1 MTQMSSSMIKPT
13 VTPKGVNR
21 LGAVFC
27 DTVRRYRNPFILYW
41 AAMIIFGPL
50 AAIIDY
56 VTEVG
61 DARNHLVSW
70 GGPELLVLCILITLG
85 ASVVIPMVVFSYLD
99 NRRAL
104 DVFHALPVTRGK
116 LFWGNML
123 ATLFLLFA
131 PFVVCVLPVAAAVDF
146 SPLWLDPRDGMLY
159 FGLLQTMLVV
169 AAAAL
174 MMCGLMVLLMICCS
188 TVVESFGYFCIL
200 MVGYTIVVRMGFN
213 LIGQY
218 TFGFSDFWL
227 EEFLLRFTPLSFI
240 FSTATTTGDVF
251 WIPALQMTVLG
262 VLLTLL
268 GWRRYVR
275 RKSEQ
280 AGGYI
285 WAPVYYVAAVMGA
298 LAAGLYIRGVLG
310 SGNDGIDVVAGA
322 VTAVL
327 VFIVLDT
334 IRHRGFKQ
342 IVRSAVTS
350 AAGVAGVAVLA
361 VVINL
366 TGTFG
371 YEGWVPDAADV
382 LAVKVQSGAPAN
394 LSSAFPLTDTESI
407 QTVIDFHKSVV
418 GNQEPLEAGSAETL
432 VEYDPY
438 GFTSAE
444 TIDQSYGSVYLTIT
458 YEMKNG
464 SEKMREYVVPVVMT
478 KPLYE
483 LSGSVRYYC
492 AIADAVDAYAERI
505 QTMEAPTIMNTRPAS
520 AEVYAGG
527 VDESGELFYSF
538 ELNYPGMLQRAQGS
552 SFSINLSQ
560 EDTVDFLD
568 CLAAD
573 LRRRGDDSERPAEEQ
588 PVGGVD
594 LGSMGMGNYGNN
606 LYLYESDVNTIGFL
620 TEQGYYTEADGLVY
634 YGSCTIS
641 QTPLAV
647 IPAELA
653 EQVGGSAFH
662 FSGEYLMSNGG
673 YSLDDTRDGT
683 AEGTEDRQVMI
694 NLYLN
699 GTTSDESDG
708 VSAMIVRGAVKYL
721 SEDEVKEL
729 ASLVYAEGYSD
740 EPMDLLF
747 VDGETWFIPEENV
760 ERVSEIIY
768 G

>member
-1 MTQMSSSMIKPT
+1 
-13 VTPKGVNR
+13 
-21 LGAVFC
+21 
-27 DTVRRYRNPFILYW
+27 
-41 AAMIIFGPL
+41 
-50 AAIIDY
+50 
-56 VTEVG
+56 
-61 DARNHLVSW
+61 
-70 GGPELLVLCILITLG
+70 
-85 ASVVIPMVVFSYLD
+85 
-99 NRRAL
+99 
-104 DVFHALPVTRGK
+104 
-116 LFWGNML
+116 
-123 ATLFLLFA
+123 
-131 PFVVCVLPVAAAVDF
+131 
-146 SPLWLDPRDGMLY
+146 
-159 FGLLQTMLVV
+159 
-169 AAAAL
+169 
-174 MMCGLMVLLMICCS
+174 
-188 TVVESFGYFCIL
+188 
-200 MVGYTIVVRMGFN
+200 
-213 LIGQY
+213 
-218 TFGFSDFWL
+218 
-227 EEFLLRFTPLSFI
+227 
-240 FSTATTTGDVF
+240 
-251 WIPALQMTVLG
+251 
-262 VLLTLL
+262 
-268 GWRRYVR
+268 
-275 RKSEQ
+275 
-280 AGGYI
+280 
-285 WAPVYYVAAVMGA
+285 MGA

-418 GNQEPLEAGSAETL
+418 GNQQPLEAGSAETL

-552 SFSINLSQ
+552 SFGINLSQ
-560 EDTVDFLD
+560 EDTADFLD

-594 LGSMGMGNYGNN
+594 LGPMGMGNYGNT

-620 TEQGYYTEADGLVY
+620 TEQGYYTEDEGLVY
-634 YGSCTIS
+634 YGSCAIS
-641 QTPLAV
+641 GTPLAV

-653 EQVGGSAFH
+653 EEVGGSAFH
-662 FSGEYLMSNGG
+662 FSGDYLMSNGG
-673 YSLDDTRDGT
+673 YSWDDTEDGT
-683 AEGTEDRQVMI
+683 AEETEDRQVMI
-694 NLYLN
+694 NLYPN
-699 GTTSDESDG
+699 GTMTDDG
-708 VSAMIVRGAVKYL
+708 SMASAILVRGAVKYL

-747 VDGETWFIPEENV
+747 IDGETWFIPEENV

>member
-174 MMCGLMVLLMICCS
+174 MMCGLMVLLMICCT

-213 LIGQY
+213 LVGQY

-298 LAAGLYIRGVLG
+298 LAAGLYIRGVVG

-418 GNQEPLEAGSAETL
+418 GNQEPLETGSAETL

-464 SEKMREYVVPVVMT
+464 SEKTREYVVPVVMT

-505 QTMEAPTIMNTRPAS
+505 QTMEAPTIMDTRPAS

-527 VDESGELFYSF
+527 LTDSGEVIYSF

-552 SFSINLSQ
+552 SFGISLTP
-560 EDTVDFLD
+560 EEAVDFLD

-594 LGSMGMGNYGNN
+594 LGSMGMGNYGNT
-606 LYLYESDVNTIGFL
+606 LYLYESDVNTIDFL

-653 EQVGGSAFH
+653 GQVGGSSFH

-673 YSLDDTRDGT
+673 YSWDDTGDGT
-683 AEGTEDRQVMI
+683 AEETEDSQVMI
-694 NLYLN
+694 NLYPN
-699 GTTSDESDG
+699 GTMTDDG
-708 VSAMIVRGAVKYL
+708 SMASAILVRGAVKYL

-747 VDGETWFIPEENV
+747 IDGETWFIPEENV